1 MERSEITKRIL
12 ELEWEMFRSVNGDL
26 RVSCQENQRTFVV
39 MRKAQLDAWSDEVV
53 NSYLS
58 DLETAKVAGRNLM
71 REKYIRMMEVSDPD
85 VYQVVRRELPEVS
98 EQRRALVEEIW
109 RHLRAQTERMRV
121 KYPALAR
128 RGRPLSAEEQDD
140 WASVEVYQ
148 KSELLTYSE
157 ATVQALMGHLLAL
170 EEQGVDLT
178 LKILE
183 NSMLGMGFTSL
194 EEAEQAASRR
204 S

>member
-58 DLETAKVAGRNLM
+58 DLETAKAAGRNLM

-85 VYQVVRRELPEVS
+85 VYQVVRRELPKVS
-98 EQRRALVEEIW
+98 EQQRALVEEIW

-204 S
+204 

>member
-1 MERSEITKRIL
+1 MERSGIRKRIL

-58 DLETAKVAGRNLM
+58 DLETAKAAGRNLM

-98 EQRRALVEEIW
+98 EQQRALVEEIW

-204 S
+204 